1 MRLFLLPHKDQRQMF
16 FCVNLDPPI
25 KQGQTRYHYLVFSFM
40 QEDETDLEL
49 PFTEEELKEKYEG
62 KLEKEM
68 KGPTFEIVSKLMKAM
83 VNRKITVP
91 GAFMGHS
98 GTPAISCS
106 YKAASGFIYPLE
118 RGFMF
123 VYKPPIFVK
132 FDDVQAVNFAR
143 SGGSNRSFDIEIKTR
158 GDSIYTFSSIEK
170 DEYSRLYEFLKSKKI
185 VVKSTGKMDA
195 SKLDLSSDN
204 IDHYAETVKAD
215 AESSDG
221 SNNSMSSDDE
231 DFNPDA
237 LEAKDAKEEY
247 DSDPSDT
254 GSETDEG
261 SRDGSE
267 GEKEKRRQEKEK
279 KKAEKIRRKK
289 SSAPSQRTSKPK
301 KKTKLPGQPKKPMSG
316 YFLWLNEEGRELI
329 KKEQPDAGVTD
340 IAKAAGEKWR
350 EMGDSTKKKYEEMHK
365 ELKEKYEE
373 EYKEWFES
381 GGEEAIKQ
389 AKKDKKEA
397 GGAAEV
403 RKRRKARSQPENL
416 QVGVGRDSRAR
427 SSLRTVSLELEVE
440 GGRVIR
446 KEVE

>member
-1 MRLFLLPHKDQRQMF
+1 MF

-261 SRDGSE
+261 SGDGSE

-350 EMGDSTKKKYEEMHK
+350 EMGESTKKKYEEMHK

-397 GGAAEV
+397 GGSGGSPKKKKSKKPAGEPTGGSG
-403 RKRRKARSQPENL
+403 KGFQSKEFIE
-416 QVGVGRDSRAR
+416 DSESGAG
-427 SSLRTVSLELEVE
+427 S
-440 GGRVIR
+440 GGGQSD
-446 KEVE
+446 